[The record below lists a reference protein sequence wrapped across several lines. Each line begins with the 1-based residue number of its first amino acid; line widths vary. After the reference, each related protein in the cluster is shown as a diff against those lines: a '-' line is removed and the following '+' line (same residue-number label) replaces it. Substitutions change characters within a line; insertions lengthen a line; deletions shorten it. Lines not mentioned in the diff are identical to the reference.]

1 MGETTH
7 TGLPQ
12 ERIAAVA
19 ELLFNFPADGKLP
32 ETEAATDAF
41 VSGLVTEYT
50 VKKPCRNCGTPLTDY
65 SYCRITQ
72 AGRFFMQAM
81 EQKP

>member
-1 MGETTH
+1 MGETTQ
-7 TGLPQ
+7 TGLSQ

-41 VSGLVTEYT
+41 VSGLVQEQR
-50 VKKPCRNCGTPLTDY
+50 VSKPCRNCGTPLTDY

-72 AGRFFMQAM
+72 AGRFFMQAWG
-81 EQKP
+81 QKP